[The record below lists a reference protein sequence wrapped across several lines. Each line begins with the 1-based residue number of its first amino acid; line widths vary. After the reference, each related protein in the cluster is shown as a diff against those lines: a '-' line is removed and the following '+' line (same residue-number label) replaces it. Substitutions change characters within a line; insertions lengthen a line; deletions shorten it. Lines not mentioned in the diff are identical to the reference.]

1 MTQDNKTTI
10 LNLAKQT
17 LNTEAD
23 ALKNTASKLDNN
35 FTEAVNAILNCSGKL
50 IVTGMGKSG
59 LVGRKISA
67 TLASTGTPSYYMHP
81 GEAFHGDLGTISKGD
96 VILAISYSGETEEV
110 LRIVPFITQNGN
122 TLISMTG
129 NAASSLAR
137 HSHIHLDIAVESEA
151 CILQLAPTT
160 STTVQMAM
168 GDALAVTL
176 MKMRN
181 FQAVDFAKFH
191 PGGSLGRRL
200 LLNVG
205 NLMRSEELPIV
216 SPSCNTSDMI
226 LTMSRGRLGMVIIRD
241 EEEKLV
247 GVVTDG
253 DMRRAMEE
261 HKEDFFKIT
270 AQDIAT
276 RNPKTISPKA
286 KLIDAE
292 KMMTDNKITS
302 LLVTDEDGA
311 LQGVIQIYDL
321 KI

>member
-1 MTQDNKTTI
+1 MTQDNKHTI

-17 LNTEAD
+17 MNSEAD
-23 ALKNTASKLDNN
+23 ALKHTASKLDGN
-35 FTEAVNAILNCSGKL
+35 FTEAVEAILSCKGKL

-59 LVGRKISA
+59 LVGRKIAA

-129 NAASSLAR
+129 NPASSLAH

-151 CILQLAPTT
+151 CILHLAPTT

-205 NLMRSEELPIV
+205 NLMRSEDLPTV
-216 SPSCNTSDMI
+216 STTCNTTDMI
-226 LTMSRGRLGMVIIRD
+226 HTMSRGRLGMVIICD
-241 EEEKLV
+241 DAGGVV

-270 AQDIAT
+270 ALDIAT
-276 RNPKTISPKA
+276 RNPKTITPEA
-286 KLIDAE
+286 KLIEAE

-302 LLVTDEDGA
+302 LLVANADGH

>member
-1 MTQDNKTTI
+1 MTQDNETTI
-10 LNLAKQT
+10 LDLAKQT
-17 LNTEAD
+17 MNSEAD
-23 ALKNTASKLDNN
+23 ALKNTASKLDGA
-35 FTEAVNAILNCSGKL
+35 FTEAVEAILNCSGKL

-59 LVGRKISA
+59 LVGRKIAA

-122 TLISMTG
+122 TLIAMTG
-129 NAASSLAR
+129 NPASSLAR
-137 HSHIHLDIAVESEA
+137 NSHIHLDIAVESEA
-151 CILQLAPTT
+151 CILHLAPTT

-205 NLMRSEELPIV
+205 NIMRSEDLPTV
-216 SPSCNTSDMI
+216 STNCNTTDMI
-226 LTMSRGRLGMVIIRD
+226 HTMSRGRLGLVIICD
-241 EEEKLV
+241 DNG
-247 GVVTDG
+247 GVIGIVTDG

-270 AQDIAT
+270 AMDIAT
-276 RNPKTISPKA
+276 KKPKTIRPEA
-286 KLIDAE
+286 KLIEAE
-292 KMMTDNKITS
+292 KMMTESKITS
-302 LLVTDEDGA
+302 LLVTDDNDL

>member
-1 MTQDNKTTI
+1 MTQDNKHSI

-17 LNTEAD
+17 MNSEAD
-23 ALKNTASKLDNN
+23 ALKHTASKLDGN
-35 FTEAVNAILNCSGKL
+35 FTEAVEAILSCKGKL

-59 LVGRKISA
+59 LVGRKIAA

-129 NAASSLAR
+129 NPASSLAH

-151 CILQLAPTT
+151 CILHLAPTT

-176 MKMRN
+176 MKMRK
-181 FQAVDFAKFH
+181 FQAVDFEKFH

-205 NLMRSEELPIV
+205 NLMRSEELPTV
-216 SPSCNTSDMI
+216 STTCNTTDMI
-226 LTMSRGRLGMVIIRD
+226 HTMSRGRLGMVIICD
-241 EEEKLV
+241 DKGGVV

-270 AQDIAT
+270 ALDIAT
-276 RNPKTISPKA
+276 RNPKTITPEA
-286 KLIDAE
+286 KLIEAE

-302 LLVTDEDGA
+302 LLVTNADGR

>member
-1 MTQDNKTTI
+1 MTQDNKLTI

-17 LNTEAD
+17 MNSEAD
-23 ALKNTASKLDNN
+23 ALKHTASKLDSN
-35 FTEAVNAILNCSGKL
+35 FTEAVEAILSCKGKL

-59 LVGRKISA
+59 LVGRKIAA

-81 GEAFHGDLGTISKGD
+81 GEAFHGDLGTISQGD

-129 NAASSLAR
+129 NPASSLAR

-151 CILQLAPTT
+151 CILHLAPTT

-216 SPSCNTSDMI
+216 STTCNTTDMI
-226 LTMSRGRLGMVIIRD
+226 HTMSRGRLGMVIICD
-241 EEEKLV
+241 EGGTVV
-247 GVVTDG
+247 GIVTDG

-270 AQDIAT
+270 ALDIAT
-276 RNPKTISPKA
+276 RNPKFITPEA
-286 KLIDAE
+286 KLIEAE

-302 LLVTDEDGA
+302 LLVADTEGR

>member
-1 MTQDNKTTI
+1 MTQDNKHSI

-17 LNTEAD
+17 MNSEAD
-23 ALKNTASKLDNN
+23 ALKHTASKLDGN
-35 FTEAVNAILNCSGKL
+35 FTEAVEAILSCKGKL

-59 LVGRKISA
+59 LVGRKIAA

-129 NAASSLAR
+129 NPASSLAH

-151 CILQLAPTT
+151 CILHLAPTT

-205 NLMRSEELPIV
+205 NLMRSEELPTV
-216 SPSCNTSDMI
+216 STTCNTTDMI
-226 LTMSRGRLGMVIIRD
+226 HTMSRGRLGMVIICD
-241 EEEKLV
+241 DKGGVV

-270 AQDIAT
+270 ALDIAT
-276 RNPKTISPKA
+276 RNPKTITPEA
-286 KLIDAE
+286 KLIEAE

-302 LLVTDEDGA
+302 LLVTNADGR